1 MLFVFKQLLGNAT
14 SGTDI
19 YSDKQ
24 SIIRQEKD
32 EW

>member
-1 MLFVFKQLLGNAT
+1 MLFVIKQLFGNAT

-24 SIIRQEKD
+24 SIIRRGKD